1 MPPLPIDLLL
11 LAAIGLAVTRPAPV
25 RRAWSIAEQKLHRL
39 LGRLEDPVE
48 AIDLAYRRQLESL
61 QQVRRGVAEVVTATK
76 RLEMQAAELQQSEAR
91 LQAQARTALAQDRED
106 LARLALTR
114 AQAAHGQLGTLRE
127 QVDQLRRQQGTL
139 EATAQKLQAKVEGF
153 RTQRETLRA
162 QYSAAQASVR
172 IGETVT
178 GLSAETADVQR
189 AVERAH
195 ERTQEMRARASA
207 IDELIDSGTLE
218 EIGSPGGDD
227 IDRQLRA
234 ATDPAAVD
242 RQLAGL
248 KEQLRLGPGARPAP
262 PPAPPPA
269 IDTPTIT
276 EES

>member
-1 MPPLPIDLLL
+1 MPPLPIDLLV
-11 LAAIGLAVTRPAPV
+11 LAVIGLAVARPAPV
-25 RRAWSIAEQKLHRL
+25 RRAWSIGQQKIHRL

-61 QQVRRGVAEVVTATK
+61 QQVRRGVAEVVTAGK
-76 RLEMQAAELQQSEAR
+76 RLEMQAAELQQSEGR

-127 QVDQLRRQQGTL
+127 QVDQLHRQQATL

-172 IGETVT
+172 IGETVS
-178 GLSAETADVQR
+178 GLSTETADVQR

-195 ERTQEMRARASA
+195 ERTQDMQARAAA
-207 IDELIDSGTLE
+207 IDQLIESGTLE
-218 EIGSPGGDD
+218 AIGSPAGDD
-227 IDRQLRA
+227 IDRQLHVTSDSA
-234 ATDPAAVD
+234 AID

-248 KEQLRLGPGARPAP
+248 KEQLRLGPGTTP
-262 PPAPPPA
+262 PPPPSTTGDP
-269 IDTPTIT
+269 PHVT
-276 EES
+276 EDP